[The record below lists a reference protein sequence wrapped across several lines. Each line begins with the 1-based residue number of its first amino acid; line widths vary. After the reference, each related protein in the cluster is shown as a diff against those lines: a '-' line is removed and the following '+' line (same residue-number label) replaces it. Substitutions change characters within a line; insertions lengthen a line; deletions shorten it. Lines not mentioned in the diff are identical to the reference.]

1 MGPKIFSQKRVA
13 CVQRKTSQK
22 KHHSWC
28 GKLNSIVDL
37 HDYDDWQCF
46 FFKATLSKLPSIYSR
61 PWLNGHFGQNHWH
74 QQWFFSSSTPQ
85 NHQKKLVNHNKHTC
99 TKTLNNIEETT
110 QKQAA
115 HSNVTHFRF
124 LDGFTGSAS
133 SSGIWSDFFA
143 ALLDF
148 ALALALAF
156 AAATALARSPFGR
169 REGFGGFSGCSALG
183 KTDLTGNG
191 G

>member
-1 MGPKIFSQKRVA
+1 MWEIEFNCWFAWLWWLAMSFFQGYPQ
-13 CVQRKTSQK
+13 QTSI
-22 KHHSWC
+22 H
-28 GKLNSIVDL
+28 L
-37 HDYDDWQCF
+37 F
-46 FFKATLSKLPSIYSR
+46 ATVIEWAFWSEPLTSTMI
-61 PWLNGHFGQNHWH
+61 
-74 QQWFFSSSTPQ
+74 FSSSTPQ

-124 LDGFTGSAS
+124 LDGFAGSAS
-133 SSGIWSDFFA
+133 SSRIWSAFFA

-169 REGFGGFSGCSALG
+169 REGFGGFSACSALG